1 MTASKRWKK
10 NSKNYSKNYTKN
22 YSMVILHDSESSKI
36 KIDVR
41 NTERQHQN
49 WCLKAVK
56 RTRFHCFVLR
66 INTFLSITEEYAK
79 KKKRKKNKTGILN
92 RMVNNHKTPM
102 GLLIDHSNT
111 EMEYIE
117 NSSKFLAV
125 HFP

>member
-1 MTASKRWKK
+1 MT
-10 NSKNYSKNYTKN
+10 
-22 YSMVILHDSESSKI
+22 ESSEI

-66 INTFLSITEEYAK
+66 IKTFLSITEEYAK
-79 KKKRKKNKTGILN
+79 KKKKTGILN

-117 NSSKFLAV
+117 NSSKFLAI